1 MILIGNKE
9 ERNRLNYEK
18 ILSLKRYSLWA
29 GTFLV
34 NAMLKGICRFNLLK
48 RKVSINVWC
57 FKYTKAP
64 GKSVFKHRT
73 CKLWSSLSNMKM
85 LNVIESNVKETN
97 YIYFSKILLI
107 LLVPADSKTFNFYV
121 L

>member
-1 MILIGNKE
+1 MKYISCK
-9 ERNRLNYEK
+9 Y
-18 ILSLKRYSLWA
+18 
-29 GTFLV
+29 
-34 NAMLKGICRFNLLK
+34 NATRAFIICIFNLIE
-48 RKVSINVWC
+48 RKFSNVWC
-57 FKYTKAP
+57 FKYTEAP

-85 LNVIESNVKETN
+85 LKVIESNVKETN
-97 YIYFSKILLI
+97 YIYFSMILLI